1 MPSPALLLASAAM
14 AVIPPPKLSEIRADS
29 LPPLANVEYIELMGV
44 AGTALDGYSVVVIG
58 DEGSEQGP
66 ALGNSGVVESA
77 VSLAKRAI
85 PADRA
90 FLIHSSGLLPPLPDL
105 VADCRLEDNDN
116 LTVLLVR
123 DCTAL
128 PGDDLDLDDDGTL
141 DIAPWSEVVDGV
153 SLVWWQPGV
162 SSEWTYA
169 PAQAGPNG
177 GIFIF
182 QARRCLDTDAWTLG
196 PWSYSANPNEE
207 SAGLANPPCGGVLC
221 GGDVNGDGLRDSAD
235 LAAILSNW
243 DRLGTT
249 ADLDG
254 NGFVGPG
261 DLTVL
266 LSLWG
271 PCDL

>member
-1 MPSPALLLASAAM
+1 MPSPLVMLATAAM
-14 AVIPPPKLSEIRADS
+14 ALIPPPKLSEIRADS
-29 LPPLANVEYIELMGV
+29 LPPFTNAEYIEIMGV
-44 AGTALDGYSVVVIG
+44 AGTAL
-58 DEGSEQGP
+58 
-66 ALGNSGVVESA
+66 GNSGGVESA

-90 FLIHSSGLLPPLPDL
+90 FLIHSSALLPLLPDL
-105 VADCRLEDNDN
+105 AADCRLEDNDN

-196 PWSYSANPNEE
+196 PWSYSANPN
-207 SAGLANPPCGGVLC
+207 
-221 GGDVNGDGLRDSAD
+221 
-235 LAAILSNW
+235 
-243 DRLGTT
+243 
-249 ADLDG
+249 
-254 NGFVGPG
+254 
-261 DLTVL
+261 
-266 LSLWG
+266 
-271 PCDL
+271 

>member
-29 LPPLANVEYIELMGV
+29 LPPLVNVEYIELMGV
-44 AGTALDGYSVVVIG
+44 AGTSLDGYSVVVLG
-58 DEGSEQGP
+58 DDDDAQGP
-66 ALGNSGVVESA
+66 ALGNSGVVERTI
-77 VSLAKRAI
+77 SLAKRTI
-85 PADRA
+85 PQDRA
-90 FLIHSSGLLPPLPDL
+90 FLIHSSGLLPPQPDL
-105 VADCRLEDNDN
+105 VADCGLEDNYN

-123 DCTAL
+123 GSTAVA
-128 PGDDLDLDDDGTL
+128 GDDLDADNDGTL
-141 DIAPWSEVVDGV
+141 DITPWSELVDGV
-153 SLVWWQPGV
+153 SLVWGQPGA

-169 PAQAGPNG
+169 TSQVGPNG

-182 QARRCLDTDAWTLG
+182 HARRCLDTDAWTLG
-196 PWSYSANPNEE
+196 PWSYSANPGQET
-207 SAGLANPPCGGVLC
+207 AGLPNPPCGGVLC
-221 GGDVNGDGLRDSAD
+221 SGDVNGDGARDSAD
-235 LAAILSNW
+235 LAAILANW

-261 DLTVL
+261 DIAVL